1 MRCNPYR
8 DNRADNPDDA
18 DNLKSKSAHYV
29 LNSINSLEKCFS
41 PDIQTAQYMAC
52 SSTPSTQLFLSSHK
66 LCLCR
71 LMDRELCQ
79 VLANAIAELAR
90 AHLMRSA
97 DEIRR
102 PVSVGEC
109 AANRPFE
116 RVRLRFKLAGVAQQH
131 RH

>member
-18 DNLKSKSAHYV
+18 DNLKSMSAHYF
-29 LNSINSLEKCFS
+29 LNSISSLRKCS
-41 PDIQTAQYMAC
+41 PPDIQTAQYMAC
-52 SSTPSTQLFLSSHK
+52 SSTPSIQLFLSSYK

-79 VLANAIAELAR
+79 MLADAVAELAR
-90 AHLMRSA
+90 AHPMRGA

-102 PVSVGEC
+102 PVTIGES
-109 AANRPFE
+109 AADRPFE
-116 RVRLRFKLAGVAQQH
+116 RVRFRFKLTGVTQQH